1 MGHLPNVTDAS
12 RNAHQRVV
20 TAFICPE
27 ENTEVS
33 AKPHKG
39 LALSYRP
46 QSSAVWS
53 LLLARIVVVFS
64 ERSIRG
70 FRFPGV
76 EHRWSFQG
84 QADPSGLLPTESL
97 VADGLFVPGQVG
109 RPGLRVTAVKVSPV
123 SSADGQPWQ

>member
-1 MGHLPNVTDAS
+1 MTDAS

-39 LALSYRP
+39 LAPSYRP
-46 QSSAVWS
+46 QSSAVQS

-64 ERSIRG
+64 ERGIWG
-70 FRFPGV
+70 FWFPGV
-76 EHRWSFQG
+76 EHRRSFQG
-84 QADPSGLLPTESL
+84 QADPSGLLSMESP
-97 VADGLFVPGQVG
+97 VAVGLFVPGQVV
-109 RPGLRVTAVKVSPV
+109 PGLRVTAVKISLVH
-123 SSADGQPWQ
+123 SADD

>member
-1 MGHLPNVTDAS
+1 M
-12 RNAHQRVV
+12 
-20 TAFICPE
+20 AFICPE

-33 AKPHKG
+33 AKLHKG

-64 ERSIRG
+64 ERSIWG

-76 EHRWSFQG
+76 EHRGHFKVKRILPVCCPRRVLWLMACLSQG
-84 QADPSGLLPTESL
+84 RW
-97 VADGLFVPGQVG
+97 DGL
-109 RPGLRVTAVKVSPV
+109 VS
-123 SSADGQPWQ
+123 G